1 VFILYLNVY
10 YITGIG
16 VAIKPLLCVGDEG
29 DEYLKFAPAI
39 QCWEEQHWRI
49 LAYDAVAILIYFVAF
64 PGLITYV
71 TRDLQHL

>member
-1 VFILYLNVY
+1 MYLNVY

-39 QCWEEQHWRI
+39 QCWEEQHWRGSVQ
-49 LAYDAVAILIYFVAF
+49 AQDPTDFEA
-64 PGLITYV
+64 
-71 TRDLQHL
+71 H